1 MVVIIV
7 GDRSVVPKADEANAY
22 ASADAAGGL
31 IFMWSN
37 FGGFVA
43 AIVES
48 SRDLLEAV
56 LLGGGGGASSSSSES
71 YSSAI
76 FWFNK

>member
-1 MVVIIV
+1 MIIV
-7 GDRSVVPKADEANAY
+7 GDRSVVSKADEANAY
-22 ASADAAGGL
+22 ASVDAAGGL
-31 IFMWSN
+31 IFMFSN
-37 FGGFVA
+37 FGGCLG
-43 AIVES
+43 AIFEF

-56 LLGGGGGASSSSSES
+56 LLGGAGGASSSSSES